1 MFKIN
6 IYSEF
11 LLGYVM
17 KSSTLKWEHPEKQW
31 SFKKKRRLIKVKN
44 NIIHTLQLFINFSR
58 LKIIFFLWLLST
70 LIKTI
75 FFLKMYL

>member
-31 SFKKKRRLIKVKN
+31 SFKKKRRLIKFKN
-44 NIIHTLQLFINFSR
+44 NIMMKNQRSYYNIKYQI
-58 LKIIFFLWLLST
+58 ST
-70 LIKTI
+70 
-75 FFLKMYL
+75 FP

>member
-31 SFKKKRRLIKVKN
+31 SFKKKRRLIKFKN
-44 NIIHTLQLFINFSR
+44 NIIHTLQLFMNFC
-58 LKIIFFLWLLST
+58 
-70 LIKTI
+70 
-75 FFLKMYL
+75 